1 MGKYSCEKCAK
12 TFSQKSHY
20 DKHLTRKTPCEIQTD
35 KIKALIDK
43 AVEEKLIELNKK
55 LILSNIENNITIN
68 ITEQMDIST
77 MSKLELLEK
86 CKELGITKCSSK
98 NKSQLIELINGKNN
112 VVEKPPT
119 SNTQIIESNTTN
131 VVVNTRDIIPIY
143 KLKVLSL
150 FCGCGGL
157 DYGFHQLKEFDVMK
171 SYDSMK
177 HAVETYNLNF
187 TSKAEQ
193 FDVKDILTHEFNLG
207 FSPDIIIG
215 GPPCQDFSI
224 AGDKTLGDR
233 ANLTET
239 YIDIICKYKPLYF
252 VMENV
257 PTIRTIGKSVYDKI
271 IKKLKE
277 ATYGLSVNVIYM
289 PDYCIPQER
298 KRLVIIGKLGGVD
311 GIFDTP
317 LINAKKP
324 IKSIREYIK
333 KTSIDFGLNGK
344 EHIYRHPRNYSR
356 RGVFSID
363 ELYPTVRGCL
373 RKMPPAYEF
382 HEGDTIKIRDSV
394 ISPDWNMVAR
404 IQTFPPSFKFV
415 DKNNAIIIGNA
426 VPPKFSEV
434 LANII
439 ATHHTTS

>member
-1 MGKYSCEKCAK
+1 MVNYSCDICSKVFKQKGHLKVHKNRKLPCKKDNTIEQLVEKKVQEALAK
-12 TFSQKSHY
+12 TNATALKIESLQSTNVISNEMDYTK
-20 DKHLTRKTPCEIQTD
+20 KTVPELKALCKER
-35 KIKALIDK
+35 KIKG
-43 AVEEKLIELNKK
+43 
-55 LILSNIENNITIN
+55 
-68 ITEQMDIST
+68 ISG
-77 MSKLELLEK
+77 K
-86 CKELGITKCSSK
+86 CKTDLITM
-98 NKSQLIELINGKNN
+98 LE
-112 VVEKPPT
+112 PPT
-119 SNTQIIESNTTN
+119 NI
-131 VVVNTRDIIPIY
+131 VVNTTEVVPTD
-143 KLKVLSL
+143 KLNVLSL
-150 FCGCGGL
+150 FSGCGGL
-157 DYGFHQLKEFDVMK
+157 DYGFHQREEFAVMK

-187 TSKAEQ
+187 TQKAQQ
-193 FDVKDILTHEFNLG
+193 FDVKDILKPEFNLG
-207 FSPDIIIG
+207 FAPDVIIG
-215 GPPCQDFSI
+215 GPPCQDFSV

-277 ATYGLSVNVIYM
+277 SSYGLSVNVIYM

-298 KRLVIIGKLGGVD
+298 KRLVIIGKRNGVD

-317 LINAKKP
+317 LINAKNP
-324 IKSIREYIK
+324 INSIRAYIK
-333 KTSIDFGLNGK
+333 KTNIDIGLNGK

-356 RGVFSID
+356 RGVYSID

-373 RKMPPAYEF
+373 RKMSPSYEF
-382 HEGDTIKIRDSV
+382 HEGDTTKTRDSV

-404 IQTFPPSFKFV
+404 IQTFPPSFKFTN
-415 DKNNAIIIGNA
+415 KNNAIIIGNA

-434 LANII
+434 LAGII

>member
-1 MGKYSCEKCAK
+1 
-12 TFSQKSHY
+12 
-20 DKHLTRKTPCEIQTD
+20 
-35 KIKALIDK
+35 
-43 AVEEKLIELNKK
+43 
-55 LILSNIENNITIN
+55 
-68 ITEQMDIST
+68 

-98 NKSQLIELINGKNN
+98 NKSQLIELINGKNK
-112 VVEKPPT
+112 VVENSPT
-119 SNTQIIESNTTN
+119 SNTQMIEGDETN
-131 VVVNTRDIIPIY
+131 VVNAKDVIPVY
-143 KLKVLSL
+143 RLKVLSL

-187 TSKAEQ
+187 TSKSEQ
-193 FDVKDILTHEFNLG
+193 LDVKDIMKHEFNLG

-271 IKKLKE
+271 IKKLKD
-277 ATYGLSVNVIYM
+277 ANFGLSVNVIYM

-298 KRLVIIGKLGGVD
+298 KRLVIIGKLGGID

-317 LINAKKP
+317 LIHAKNP

-333 KTSIDFGLNGK
+333 KTSINIGLNGK
-344 EHIYRHPRNYSR
+344 QHIYRHPRNYSR
-356 RGVFSID
+356 RGIFSID

-373 RKMPPAYEF
+373 RKMPPSYEF

-404 IQTFPPSFKFV
+404 IQTFPPSFKFL

>member
-12 TFSQKSHY
+12 IFSQKSQY
-20 DKHLTRKTPCEIQTD
+20 DKHLTRKIPCEIQRD
-35 KIKALIDK
+35 KINTLIDK
-43 AVEEKLIELNKK
+43 AVEEKLIEINKK
-55 LILSNIENNITIN
+55 LISTKNENNITIKN
-68 ITEQMDIST
+68 TEQMDISK
-77 MSKLELLEK
+77 MCKLELLDK
-86 CKELGITKCSSK
+86 CKELGIAKCSSK
-98 NKSQLIELINGKNN
+98 NKSQLIELINGKNK
-112 VVEKPPT
+112 VVEEPSAT
-119 SNTQIIESNTTN
+119 NTQIIDVTPTN

-150 FCGCGGL
+150 FSGCGGL
-157 DYGFHQLKEFDVMK
+157 DYGFHRLKEFDVMK

-193 FDVKDILTHEFNLG
+193 FDVKYILTPEFNLG

-271 IKKLKE
+271 IKKLKD
-277 ATYGLSVNVIYM
+277 ACYGLSVNVIYM

-311 GIFDTP
+311 GIFDTL
-317 LINAKKP
+317 LIEAKNP

-333 KTSIDFGLNGK
+333 KTNIDIGINGK

-373 RKMPPAYEF
+373 RKMPPSYEF
-382 HEGDTIKIRDSV
+382 HEGDTTKIRDYV

-404 IQTFPPSFKFV
+404 IQTFPPSFKFAN
-415 DKNNAIIIGNA
+415 KNNAIIIGNA

-439 ATHHTTS
+439 KTHHITS